1 MTDLRAELQA
11 ALGSAYTLER
21 ELTGGGMSRVFVA
34 QETALARTVVV
45 KVIAQE
51 LAHGLSAERFTR
63 EVRFAARLQQANI
76 VPVLAAGD
84 ANGIAWYTMPF
95 VRGESL
101 RALFAAGGKIQL
113 SEGVSIVR
121 DVMRA
126 LAYAHGEGIVHRDIK
141 PDNILLSGGTAVVT
155 DFGIAKALSASRTLD
170 GTTGGDA
177 TLTQAGNSLGTPAY
191 MAPEQALGDTVDH
204 RADLYAW
211 GVLAYE
217 VLGGAH
223 PFAKCTTAQQYI
235 AAHITET
242 PRPLVA
248 LNPDVPRVI
257 ADVVM
262 RCLAKAPADRPDSAA
277 TVARDL
283 EVASTPS
290 KSGVATI
297 ISWAALAAALV
308 LAAAGFVVWQRSTR
322 LPAISRTAQNSIA
335 VLPLANVSKDTAD
348 EYFADGLTEEL
359 TTAVA
364 KLPGIRVIGGTSV
377 ATWKGKAVVDL
388 HEVGSRLRVNQ
399 VLEGSVRRAGSRLKI
414 AARLSNAADGT
425 LLWSD
430 SYERGAG
437 EVFAMQA
444 EIARA
449 VAGALRVPLGIG
461 DVGRLARAGTRD
473 TVAHELFLRARA
485 IHLQYGERN
494 IRDAIALYAKATER
508 DPGYAEAWTGQGF
521 AWSNL
526 ADEYL
531 APSEAVPHIAD
542 AARRALALDSTLGA
556 PYVLLATALASHER
570 ATATAR
576 EARRGADL
584 APNDPLTQLF
594 TAFRVAPVDPS
605 AAAIFSARARDL
617 DPLAAILAAVHGLM
631 LQMAGRLA
639 EAEQVGREAVALA
652 PEFGLVH
659 AILSTTL
666 LREGRAVEALAASQ
680 KGIAGGDQ
688 DMSYMVAG
696 MALARLGRTT
706 EARGYRAK
714 LETDSRTRYV
724 IGDWVAK
731 LCLELGDRNAAL
743 SWLERSAAAGSNY
756 VRLIDVDPQFTV
768 LRGNPRFEAVRRK
781 VGLVE

>member
-1 MTDLRAELQA
+1 VTDLRAELQA
-11 ALGSAYTLER
+11 ALGGAYTLER
-21 ELTGGGMSRVFVA
+21 ELTGGGMSHVFVA
-34 QETALARTVVV
+34 QETALGRTVVV
-45 KVIAQE
+45 KVIAPE

-63 EVRFAARLQQANI
+63 EVRLAARLQQANI
-76 VPVLAAGD
+76 VPVLTAGD
-84 ANGIAWYTMPF
+84 SNGIAWYTMPF

-101 RALFAAGGKIQL
+101 RTRFTADGKIPL
-113 SEGVSIVR
+113 SEGASIVR

-170 GTTGGDA
+170 RASGSDS
-177 TLTQAGNSLGTPAY
+177 TLTQAGSSLGTPAY

-223 PFAKCTTAQQYI
+223 PFARCTTAQQYI
-235 AAHITET
+235 AAHITDT
-242 PRPLVA
+242 PRPLAA

-257 ADVVM
+257 ADLVM
-262 RCLAKAPADRPDSAA
+262 QCLAKVPTDRPESAA
-277 TVARDL
+277 TIARQL
-283 EVASTPS
+283 EMASTPS
-290 KSGVATI
+290 EQSVGSTIRWVAV
-297 ISWAALAAALV
+297 AAAFV
-308 LAAAGFVVWQRSTR
+308 LAAAGVVSWQRSTR
-322 LPAISRTAQNSIA
+322 SSATSRTAPNSIA
-335 VLPLANVSKDTAD
+335 VLPLANVSNDTAD
-348 EYFADGLTEEL
+348 VYFADGLTEEL
-359 TTAVA
+359 TSAVA
-364 KLPGIRVIGGTSV
+364 KLPGIRVVGGTSV
-377 ATWKGKAVVDL
+377 GVWKGKSAVDL
-388 HEVGSRLRVNQ
+388 HEVGSRLRVDQ

-414 AARLSNAADGT
+414 AARLSNTADGT

-531 APSEAVPHIAD
+531 APTDAVPHIAN
-542 AARRALALDSTLGA
+542 AARRALAIDSTLGG
-556 PYVLLATALASHER
+556 PRVLLATALASHVR
-570 ATATAR
+570 ATETAR
-576 EARRGADL
+576 AARRGAEL

-605 AAAIFSARARDL
+605 AAATFSARARDL

-631 LQMAGRLA
+631 LQMAGRLVQA
-639 EAEQVGREAVALA
+639 ERVGREAVALA

-666 LREGRAVEALAASQ
+666 LREGRAAEALAAAQ
-680 KGIAGGDQ
+680 EGIAGGDK

-696 MALARLGRTT
+696 MALARLGRKA
-706 EARGYRAK
+706 EARTYLTK
-714 LETDSRTRYV
+714 LEADSQTRYV

-731 LCLELGDRNAAL
+731 LCLELGDRDAAM

-756 VRLIDVDPQFTV
+756 VRLIDVDPQFAV